1 MAPAEDQQTV
11 GTLLRGAQV
20 CGPSGVPEVGDVLLV
35 GTAIAAVARDLGG
48 VPGALPV
55 AEVDA
60 AGHLLVPSFVD
71 QHSHPTGGGGGGG
84 PETLSFPIPFERYA
98 AAGIGT
104 VVGCSGNDS
113 VVRRPEALLARVKGL
128 RRLGL
133 NAHLYTGEIGYPP
146 ETITG
151 SIRRDLALVDEV
163 RGVKAAIGGRGSIVR
178 RSQLAD
184 LAGEAARGSRSAGR
198 APVLHLHVEPDVAS
212 IRLVARAI
220 AHGDVA
226 PETVTVTH
234 VNWNDAV
241 LDEAIGLAEQGVNV
255 DVTACI
261 RPEFFPGTIDP
272 LVALRALLDQVD
284 AARVTIS
291 SDAGG
296 NHPDGPGGH
305 GALVMHQPDLLAD
318 IFAAGLRTGLL
329 AVPEL
334 VRVFAANP
342 AARLGLTDVGAV
354 RVGARAD
361 VLLVEADSGRI
372 ASAYL
377 AGRRVVAAGQPVVRD
392 QAQNLP
398 AEGSR

>member
-1 MAPAEDQQTV
+1 MVHHADQETV
-11 GTLLRGAQV
+11 GTLLRGARV
-20 CGPSGVPEVGDVLLV
+20 CGPSGVPEVGDVLLA
-35 GTAIAAVARDLGG
+35 GTAIAAVAPDLGS

-55 AEVDA
+55 AEVDVS
-60 AGHLLVPSFVD
+60 GHLLLPSFVD

-84 PETLSFPIPFERYA
+84 PETLSSPIPFAEYV

-133 NAHLYTGEIGYPP
+133 NAHLLTGEIGYPP

-151 SIRRDLALVDEV
+151 SIRRDLALIDEV
-163 RGVKAAIGGRGSIVR
+163 RGVKAAVGGRGSIVR
-178 RSQLAD
+178 RRQLAD
-184 LAGEAARGSRSAGR
+184 LAGEAARGSRSAGK
-198 APVLHLHVEPDVAS
+198 APLLHLHLEPDVAS
-212 IRLVARAI
+212 IRLVARAV

-241 LDEAIGLAEQGVNV
+241 LDEAIGLAERGVNL

-261 RPEFFPGTIDP
+261 RPEYFPGTIDP

-284 AARVTIS
+284 PARVTIS

-296 NHPDGPGGH
+296 NHPGPDGT
-305 GALVMHQPDLLAD
+305 LVLHQPGLLAD
-318 IFAAGLRTGLL
+318 VFASGLRTGLL
-329 AVPEL
+329 TVPEL
-334 VRVFAANP
+334 VQVFSTNP

-361 VLLVEADSGRI
+361 VLLVDPGSGRI
-372 ASAYL
+372 GTAYL
-377 AGRRVVAAGQPVVRD
+377 GGRRVVGER
-392 QAQNLP
+392 
-398 AEGSR
+398 